1 MFFRHQKSH
10 VPAFDE
16 RIAGL
21 REAGFQIS
29 TAPDGATRVSRG
41 AFAADVRPSGDSAEF
56 VRTGVLAGGE
66 IGELTDLGFQKIWLT
81 PSGKK
86 LAATAEHLRA
96 LHDLTEDLRE
106 RMGMVSLYNEALGSV
121 NEHHL
126 YDRVAGR
133 DAPREKRPWEVSL
146 R

>member
-1 MFFRHQKSH
+1 MFFRHQKPH
-10 VPAFDE
+10 VPSFDE
-16 RIAGL
+16 KIAAL
-21 REAGFQIS
+21 RDAGFQ
-29 TAPDGATRVSRG
+29 TAPASGGATRVIRG
-41 AFAADVRPSGDSAEF
+41 TLAADLIPSGDAAEI
-56 VRTGVLAGGE
+56 VRTGVVVSGE

-96 LHDLTEDLRE
+96 LHDLTEDLRD
-106 RMGMVSLYNEALGSV
+106 RMGMTSLYNDGLGTV

-126 YDRVAGR
+126 YDRVVDR
-133 DAPREKRPWEVSL
+133 DSKREKRPWEISL